1 MENVKHIKNI
11 TIENFKCFDYLS
23 VNNFSKFNIILG
35 DNNIGKTS
43 FLEMLLFEEN
53 SAQTIHNFQAMV
65 HFRKVFS
72 DNLTSSKINPF
83 LFFSNKFSES
93 NSIKINKELVNNVF
107 FNAEYESVSV
117 DSLSIEER
125 LNFSNFFNTNIIEKE
140 ILKIIKGERIEYKRF
155 WNAQNFEQYDNFL
168 PFIYSSAYYGE
179 DLTRFYSINFTDNR
193 EDKKDLIRQL
203 NFLIPKLIDIEVTLI
218 NNKNAV
224 IGLWISNGVKESLIP
239 LAFFGD
245 GTVRLFR
252 LIMEIVICSN
262 DYLCIDEIDT
272 GIHYSKFKDF
282 SKAIFST
289 ANKNNVQL
297 FITTHNNEFLKAF
310 KEVLEE
316 EEFKKYQNETK
327 CFSLK
332 KLPKGDIKA
341 YSYNFDEFEFAIEQ
355 ENELR

>member
-23 VNNFSKFNIILG
+23 VDNFSKYNIILG
-35 DNNIGKTS
+35 DNNVGKTS
-43 FLEMLLFEEN
+43 FLEILLFEEN
-53 SAQTIHNFQAMV
+53 SAQTIHNFQSIV

-72 DNLTSSKINPF
+72 DNITESRINPF
-83 LFFSNKFSES
+83 IFFINKFSES
-93 NSIKINKELVNNVF
+93 NVIKFKKEFVNNIF
-107 FNAEYESVSV
+107 FNAEYETVSV
-117 DSLSIEER
+117 DGLSSEDR
-125 LNFSNFFNTNIIEKE
+125 LNFSDFFNTNIIEKE
-140 ILKIIKGERIEYKRF
+140 ILKIKKGNRIEYKRF
-155 WNAQNFEQYDNFL
+155 WNAQNFEQYNTFL
-168 PFIYSSAYYGE
+168 PFVYSTAYYNK
-179 DLTRFYSINFTDNR
+179 DLIGFYSNNFTDNR
-193 EDKKDLIRQL
+193 EDKKKLINQL
-203 NFLIPKLIDIEVTLI
+203 SYLIPQLVDIEVTLI

-224 IGLWISNGVKESLIP
+224 LGFWISNNEKESLIP

-245 GTVRLFR
+245 GTIRLFR
-252 LIMEIVICSN
+252 LIMEIIMCSN
-262 DYLCIDEIDT
+262 QYLCIDEIDT

-282 SKAIFST
+282 SKVIIST
-289 ANKNNVQL
+289 ADKNNVQL

-316 EEFKKYQNETK
+316 EDFKNYQDGTK
-327 CFSLK
+327 CYSLK